1 MLPLARILGNTMVKM
16 IMQQMAAVVSAVIFL
31 FRRSIGGLFSENPEV
46 AAIVAQLV
54 IPFIIY
60 QFGDGM
66 QCAYSNA
73 LRGISD
79 VKPVVGIAFIAYFLI
94 SLPAGYIFGF
104 LCGWG
109 ITGIWMSFPLGLTTA
124 GLLYWLRFRKTMKRA

>member
-1 MLPLARILGNTMVKM
+1 M
-16 IMQQMAAVVSAVIFL
+16 
-31 FRRSIGGLFSENPEV
+31 
-46 AAIVAQLV
+46 VAQLV

-79 VKPVVGIAFIAYFLI
+79 VKPVVLIAFIAYFVI
-94 SLPAGYIFGF
+94 SLPAGYLFGF
-104 LCGWG
+104 VCGWG
-109 ITGIWMSFPLGLTTA
+109 LTGIWMSFPLGLTSA
-124 GLLYWLRFRKTMKRA
+124 GLMFSWRFHKRIKK